1 MGAIDV
7 PEKRCVWGL
16 LLSIPALNMHS
27 KSQTS
32 QRSQQWGRCHTCG
45 AGNCP
50 PSFSCCLCETH
61 WCPII
66 QNCFMFPLV
75 FDPSPEGLFLLCLVN
90 ARSFQMSS
98 HLKEVL
104 SSRVCLSAVAG
115 ALFSLPDYELWQE
128 RICVSA
134 LLKLKF
140 NLYQSHMY
148 DFKSQ
153 MTLQGSGRRL
163 CHPSWWP
170 TPQGWSWNTVFC
182 CCRNKWP
189 PT

>member
-1 MGAIDV
+1 MLCLGSSLVHTSPKYAQQV
-7 PEKRCVWGL
+7 PD
-16 LLSIPALNMHS
+16 P
-27 KSQTS
+27 S

-45 AGNCP
+45 VGNCP
-50 PSFSCCLCETH
+50 PSFSCWLCKTH
-61 WCPII
+61 WCAMI

-90 ARSFQMSS
+90 AYSFQVSS

-104 SSRVCLSAVAG
+104 SSCDCLSAVAG

-140 NLYQSHMY
+140 NLYQSHIY

-153 MTLQGSGRRL
+153 VTLQGLGRRL
-163 CHPSWWP
+163 WIILMIHILMIHYP
-170 TPQGWSWNTVFC
+170 GL
-182 CCRNKWP
+182 
-189 PT
+189 